1 MFCLAAVFCGLF
13 IGGCAGFAAEAVSS
27 IMITATWG
35 PQPKQKKEQEEVEED
50 ESEMASID
58 RHSEI
63 EEPDESVQSSSSSL
77 FRGKESI
84 TTARQQSQ
92 PVLIQW
98 ISPIKTT
105 QEPLICSVNVTVES
119 HASIIPSIIEHD
131 TCFEF
136 ASLIHTSNKTVAT
149 TFHTHWASKTF
160 SEQQLNTIRSF
171 LYTQPPSSKLI
182 VWIFDEGPLKQ
193 SKYWQAISSDNR
205 VQLRMIDNNDDLTR
219 IKSNKDLLRLTIL
232 YRYGGVWFDL
242 DVLFIRDLSPL
253 LDREWMSQG
262 SCFENSHYLCE
273 MISTA
278 SITNN
283 IYSRVYDRYLTHGIK
298 PWAILPWCYADPS
311 QCDTGMPGAFQSVTF
326 DKNKLSNA
334 FVYRLH
340 PSWWQ
345 FSYGSVYKYLVGSFK

>member
-58 RHSEI
+58 RQSEI
-63 EEPDESVQSSSSSL
+63 EEPDESEWL
-77 FRGKESI
+77 
-84 TTARQQSQ
+84 
-92 PVLIQW
+92 
-98 ISPIKTT
+98 SPIKIT
-105 QEPLICSVNVTVES
+105 QEPLICTVNVAVES
-119 HASIIPSIIEHD
+119 HASIIPSIIDHD

-182 VWIFDEGPLKQ
+182 VWVFDDGPLKQ
-193 SKYWQAISSDNR
+193 SKYWQTISSDNR
-205 VQLRMIDNNDDLTR
+205 VQLRKIDNNDDLTR
-219 IKSNKDLLRLTIL
+219 IKSNKDLLQLTIL

-262 SCFENSHYLCE
+262 SCFESKPKRFKGGLMHFFKDSHYLCE

-278 SITNN
+278 SITND

-326 DKNKLSNA
+326 DENKLSNA